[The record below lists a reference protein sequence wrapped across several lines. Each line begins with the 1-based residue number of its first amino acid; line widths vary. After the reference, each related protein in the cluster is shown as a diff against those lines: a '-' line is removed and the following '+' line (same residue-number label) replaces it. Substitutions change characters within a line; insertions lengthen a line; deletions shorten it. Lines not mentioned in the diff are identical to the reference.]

1 MHTFALQ
8 LAPVLAAE
16 KSKVPFYVAGGVLV
30 AWALILSLGLGMRK
44 PDFPGSL
51 AAQRAVVAVT
61 AILVLAALSTAVLT
75 AGPPAKGPVPP
86 THTEAQAPIPVVS
99 APVQSSSATTAP

>member
-8 LAPVLAAE
+8 LTPVLAAE
-16 KSKVPFYVAGGVLV
+16 KSKVPFYIAGGVLV

-51 AAQRAVVAVT
+51 AGQRAVIAVT
-61 AILVLAALSTAVLT
+61 AVLVLAALSTAVLT
-75 AGPPAKGPVPP
+75 SGPPAKGALAP

-99 APVQSSSATTAP
+99 APVQSSAGGSGP